1 MQKMLFRKSE
11 NSDPEI
17 VWMLNA
23 YRGHDGKLKAV
34 IMRKDPDAVP
44 NGWDTFPYEEVE
56 LSRLRPLPKD
66 YNKVFCL

>member
-1 MQKMLFRKSE
+1 MQKMLFRRSE

-34 IMRKDPDAVP
+34 IMRKDPDATP
-44 NGWDTFPYEEVE
+44 NGWDSDPYTEVD
-56 LSRLRPLPKD
+56 LSRLRPLPWD
-66 YNKVFCL
+66 YNEVFA